1 MEGGLTGDIMFNL
14 GVIPYGAG
22 FTLALQGTTCTCHN
36 DGMILCV
43 MNSVTD
49 STSSDDYSDSQIPV
63 FNQRGPMP
71 GPPGQGRHGGFGPGR
86 GRGPG
91 GRNGPRT
98 RPNYNAYGDYY
109 PSYGSSRV
117 PGVSHDSAGQS
128 MSGSNN
134 TFGHN
139 GVGRGGGSRGYYD
152 SYDYDYSDYYN
163 AYQPF
168 HNNYPMYKNQ
178 VYYENYSFILK
189 DVIAISNK
197 NESPFR
203 PITSL
208 SIQRKTLYS

>member
-1 MEGGLTGDIMFNL
+1 MKPTIIIDISIETGIRPNSPVDVVRVGLTGARMFNL

-71 GPPGQGRHGGFGPGR
+71 GPPGQGRHGFGPGR

-91 GRNGPRT
+91 GRNGPMGRT

-109 PSYGSSRV
+109 PAYGSSRI
-117 PGVSHDSAGQS
+117 PGVSHDSAGQG
-128 MSGSNN
+128 MAGSNS

-139 GVGRGGGSRGYYD
+139 GAGRGGSRGYYD

-178 VYYENYSFILK
+178 VYYKYGK
-189 DVIAISNK
+189 IS
-197 NESPFR
+197 
-203 PITSL
+203 L
-208 SIQRKTLYS
+208 

>member
-1 MEGGLTGDIMFNL
+1 MQPSVTVEPGSYPKLTGKCGVNWFNL

-36 DGMILCV
+36 DGLILCV

-71 GPPGQGRHGGFGPGR
+71 GPPGQGRHGFGPGGR

-91 GRNGPRT
+91 GRNGPMGRT

-109 PSYGSSRV
+109 PAYGSSRV
-117 PGVSHDSAGQS
+117 HDSAGQG
-128 MSGSNN
+128 GSNA
-134 TFGHN
+134 TMGHN
-139 GVGRGGGSRGYYD
+139 GVGRGGGGGSRGYYD

-178 VYYENYSFILK
+178 VYYQENYFT
-189 DVIAISNK
+189 
-197 NESPFR
+197 F
-203 PITSL
+203 
-208 SIQRKTLYS
+208 